1 MTRDPQHCCV
11 YIAGIFC
18 VPTLLSNEITDS
30 ADPTH
35 DLWYNS
41 QKWGHII
48 IKARLI
54 YPRSAELFTPSMS
67 LEFRKVTKS
76 LGMGLKVV
84 YDDVPSRKKASDR
97 TTPWWVAVIVRKF
110 VRTLRKPQLN
120 YVKVARMAPSQ
131 LTDKPVSWQD
141 SRSWSSQ
148 VQDHGSQGSMSV
160 FNRSVRISVCNFV
173 KLCFFSFHQCVRN
186 CRGQQASGR
195 MKRRARNLRLQTDIP
210 RGTSYSTPGF
220 HTRDSTCTLLIEN
233 YVVKLHN
240 AKKIWTITMVETIT
254 FLQSVDS
261 CSLARAGTLETLSL
275 GRARP
280 NVNPVS
286 KGSVLGPVSI
296 SDKTSYRKISWNL
309 EAARLIV

>member
-1 MTRDPQHCCV
+1 MTFGTIPKMRSHHHQSEADISEVGRAV
-11 YIAGIFC
+11 YIGI
-18 VPTLLSNEITDS
+18 
-30 ADPTH
+30 
-35 DLWYNS
+35 
-41 QKWGHII
+41 
-48 IKARLI
+48 
-54 YPRSAELFTPSMS
+54 TPPMS

-84 YDDVPSRKKASDR
+84 YGDVPSRKKASDR

-160 FNRSVRISVCNFV
+160 FNRSVRKSVCNFV
-173 KLCFFSFHQCVRN
+173 KLCFYLLSSVCSELPRPAGRAAGQWTWWNAGLEICV
-186 CRGQQASGR
+186 C
-195 MKRRARNLRLQTDIP
+195 KRTSHEGHRIP
-210 RGTSYSTPGF
+210 HPGF
-220 HTRDSTCTLLIEN
+220 HMYSVLKTMSSNCIMR
-233 YVVKLHN
+233 
-240 AKKIWTITMVETIT
+240 KKIWIITMVETIT
-254 FLQSVDS
+254 VLQSVDS

-280 NVNPVS
+280 NANPVS

>member
-1 MTRDPQHCCV
+1 MRSNHHQSEADISEVGRAV
-11 YIAGIFC
+11 YIGI
-18 VPTLLSNEITDS
+18 
-30 ADPTH
+30 
-35 DLWYNS
+35 
-41 QKWGHII
+41 
-48 IKARLI
+48 
-54 YPRSAELFTPSMS
+54 TPSMS

-76 LGMGLKVV
+76 LGMGLKVM
-84 YDDVPSRKKASDR
+84 YGDVPSRKKASDR
-97 TTPWWVAVIVRKF
+97 TTPWWVAVILWQF
-110 VRTLRKPQLN
+110 VRTPRRPQLN

-131 LTDKPVSWQD
+131 LTDKPVSWED

-186 CRGQQASGR
+186 CRGQQASGHDHETQGSKFAFANGHPTR
-195 MKRRARNLRLQTDIP
+195 DIV
-210 RGTSYSTPGF
+210 F
-220 HTRDSTCTLLIEN
+220 HIRDSTCILLIEN

-280 NVNPVS
+280 NINP
-286 KGSVLGPVSI
+286 GPRSGGHSHQLSYGGMPLYRVDFERPI
-296 SDKTSYRKISWNL
+296 SLK
-309 EAARLIV
+309 